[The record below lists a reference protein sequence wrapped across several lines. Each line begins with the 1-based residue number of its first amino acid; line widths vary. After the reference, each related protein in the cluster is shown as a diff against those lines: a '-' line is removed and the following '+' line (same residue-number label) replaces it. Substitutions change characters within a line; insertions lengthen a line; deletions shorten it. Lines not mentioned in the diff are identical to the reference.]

1 MSSTV
6 ALVFSVF
13 LLAGNAFFV
22 GAEFA
27 VMAAR
32 RSQLEPLA
40 EAGSRRAAMSL
51 EALENVASLLA
62 CAQLGITVCSV
73 LLGAFAED
81 ALHHLIEPVFE
92 RVGVGESGSY
102 WAALIIALLVVVY
115 LHVVLGE
122 MVPKNIAIAGP
133 DSAALLL
140 APALLLITKALR
152 PVITLLEW
160 IAKGVVRR
168 LGVEPKDEMT
178 SAYTAAEV
186 QEIVIES
193 AREGLLEAE
202 QHGLATRALEFS
214 DRVAADV
221 AVPAG
226 ELVTVTF
233 GVTPAE
239 VERLVAS
246 SGFSR
251 FPVRGAGGDLVGY
264 LHLKDIL
271 YADDVQRDE
280 PVPPGRIRPLALVRP
295 GDEVEDVLATMQ
307 LSGAHLARVVSA
319 PAEPGATAASAA
331 APAAGSAAA
340 PPAGSGA
347 TRSGAAGSGAAGAAG
362 SGAAPA
368 AASATAASI
377 AAGGSAV
384 RPPAGS
390 VTGVVF
396 LEDVLEELVGEVTD
410 EAQTTGR
417 RRS

>member
-1 MSSTV
+1 MSSGV
-6 ALVFSVF
+6 ALVVSVL

-81 ALHHLIEPVFE
+81 ALHHLIEPVLD
-92 RVGVGESGSY
+92 RVGVGESASY
-102 WAALIIALLVVVY
+102 WVALVLALLVVVY

-140 APALLLITKALR
+140 APALLLVTKALR
-152 PVITLLEW
+152 PLIAALEW
-160 IAKGVVRR
+160 IAKGFVRL

-202 QHGLATRALEFS
+202 QHGLTTRVLEFS
-214 DRVAADV
+214 DRVASDV
-221 AVPAG
+221 AVPADA
-226 ELVTVTF
+226 LVTVPPD
-233 GVTPAE
+233 VTPAQ
-239 VERLVAS
+239 VERLVATR
-246 SGFSR
+246 GFSR
-251 FPVRGAGGDLVGY
+251 FPVVGPAGELVGY

-280 PVPPGRIRPLALVRP
+280 PVPPRRIRPLGLVRP
-295 GDEVEDVLATMQ
+295 GDEVEDVLEEMQ
-307 LSGAHLARVVSA
+307 RTGAHLARVVDESRQVA
-319 PAEPGATAASAA
+319 
-331 APAAGSAAA
+331 
-340 PPAGSGA
+340 
-347 TRSGAAGSGAAGAAG
+347 
-362 SGAAPA
+362 
-368 AASATAASI
+368 
-377 AAGGSAV
+377 
-384 RPPAGS
+384 
-390 VTGVVF
+390 GVVF

-410 EAQTTGR
+410 ASQVSVGR
-417 RRS
+417 RP